1 MNATTL
7 QSSSTL
13 NSNQSTM
20 SCMGNPQAI
29 IRKCVHPSMP
39 HSNFYLLGN
48 RAKIPKCNLQ
58 KKCCWFS
65 QHFKSAE
72 FLCKGWQILYV
83 FKLSFTFFMS
93 NLLPQNLGTFFEI
106 YRSATGLILVRR
118 SSMHLHL
125 LFKYEL
131 EISPSLTPKQL
142 SYSLPFLHDDWWVG
156 HRTLKIKG

>member
-39 HSNFYLLGN
+39 HSNFYSLGN
-48 RAKIPKCNLQ
+48 KAKIPNCNLR

-65 QHFKSAE
+65 QNFNSAE
-72 FLCKGWQILYV
+72 FLCKGWQMLYV
-83 FKLSFTFFMS
+83 CKWSFKFFMF
-93 NLLPQNLGTFFEI
+93 NLLPQNLKTFFEI
-106 YRSATGLILVRR
+106 YRSATGPLVNYVQNLFTYSQMKQIL
-118 SSMHLHL
+118 SGCGN
-125 LFKYEL
+125 
-131 EISPSLTPKQL
+131 QNL
-142 SYSLPFLHDDWWVG
+142 SWFLSKRCG
-156 HRTLKIKG
+156 YGNNF